1 MSSKW
6 EIVEVIKQVQ
16 VNDITYSLLLL
27 KDKTA
32 DKPAFCILEND
43 EPLTI
48 MDTVEEATDEF
59 TYLLNSHEDVMTNG
73 ASAAP
78 ATW

>member
-1 MSSKW
+1 MFSKW

-32 DKPAFCILEND
+32 FCILEND

-48 MDTVEEATDEF
+48 MDTVEEAADEF

>member
-16 VNDITYSLLLL
+16 VSDITYSLLML
-27 KDKTA
+27 KDKTTE
-32 DKPAFCILEND
+32 KPAFCILENE

-48 MDTVEEATDEF
+48 VNTVEEAVDEF
-59 TYLLNSHEDVMTNG
+59 TYVLNSHEDVMTNG

-78 ATW
+78 TVW

>member
-32 DKPAFCILEND
+32 LCILEND

-48 MDTVEEATDEF
+48 MDTVEEAADEF